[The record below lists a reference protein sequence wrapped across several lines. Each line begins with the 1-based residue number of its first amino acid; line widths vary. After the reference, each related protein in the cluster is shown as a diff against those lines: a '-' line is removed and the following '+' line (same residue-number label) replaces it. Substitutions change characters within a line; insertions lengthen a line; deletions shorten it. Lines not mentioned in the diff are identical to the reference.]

1 MNRMSRDFV
10 AREILEPPPL
20 SGNADPDVDW
30 SLTDR
35 EWADEENPEVTRAI
49 HQTPGF
55 GGKFH
60 ESHVLL
66 SACGKE
72 QKAYEKHG
80 SGLFTTA
87 LLQLLP
93 HEVKNP
99 SLTYAT
105 LMLKLNIAS
114 M

>member
-1 MNRMSRDFV
+1 MNRMGHDFV
-10 AREILEPPPL
+10 AREIVKPPAL
-20 SGNADPDVDW
+20 SGKADPEVNW
-30 SLTDR
+30 VLTDR
-35 EWADEENPEVTRAI
+35 EWADEESPEVTRAI

-55 GGKFH
+55 GGKFD

-66 SACGKE
+66 AACGKE
-72 QKAYEKHG
+72 QKAYERHG

-87 LLQLLP
+87 LLDLLP
-93 HEVKNP
+93 QEVKDP